1 MYSGRPE
8 EACKTLIADLQ
19 RGMSELMHLKGNS
32 ENFDPN
38 IAAFAVSSLSQMRA
52 QHNVSMHST
61 MEERDTKS
69 IHSGVSYNQ
78 SAIGEMNQGELDQ
91 LLAINEKRIEEI
103 KNQYFE
109 KRDKIKSYHDV
120 MIE

>member
-38 IAAFAVSSLSQMRA
+38 IAAFAVSSLTQMRA
-52 QHNVSMHST
+52 QHNVSMHLT

-69 IHSGVSYNQ
+69 IYSGVSYNQ